1 MEERSKARGP
11 TLGKKGQAVEDK
23 IRRLIEREDE
33 LVEPITS
40 ESWLIRGRL
49 SHGRPVPVPP
59 QLLQAIRP
67 EPAQVRQ
74 PTSPSDQR
82 EQRQET
88 LPVPLQEG
96 HRGNLPDPII
106 AFCSITDLTRT
117 APAKT
122 PRPVAN
128 GVMAM
133 ITAVEE
139 KRRCEPA
146 EDQRTA
152 SPDLLPAPY
161 MLVALHQICSR
172 LTERNHE
179 TPDGGRTMLAEDERT
194 ASPDLLLAPNLL
206 LHQICSMLSARS
218 AKCYS
223 IV

>member
-1 MEERSKARGP
+1 M
-11 TLGKKGQAVEDK
+11 LGKKGQAVEDK
-23 IRRLIEREDE
+23 IRRVIEREDE

-40 ESWLIRGRL
+40 ESWLKRGRL
-49 SHGRPVPVPP
+49 SYGRPVPVPP

-128 GVMAM
+128 GVSTSGPIDCIIDRMRSKLRDRGDEDDELKERR
-133 ITAVEE
+133 TYSSGG
-139 KRRCEPA
+139 KRKLINPN
-146 EDQRTA
+146 
-152 SPDLLPAPY
+152 SG
-161 MLVALHQICSR
+161 
-172 LTERNHE
+172 NW
-179 TPDGGRTMLAEDERT
+179 DGGRVD
-194 ASPDLLLAPNLL
+194 NLL
-206 LHQICSMLSARS
+206 NDRDKNHILQLNPSSGYPDTWNWPGDLRNI
-218 AKCYS
+218 YS
-223 IV
+223 EGRL